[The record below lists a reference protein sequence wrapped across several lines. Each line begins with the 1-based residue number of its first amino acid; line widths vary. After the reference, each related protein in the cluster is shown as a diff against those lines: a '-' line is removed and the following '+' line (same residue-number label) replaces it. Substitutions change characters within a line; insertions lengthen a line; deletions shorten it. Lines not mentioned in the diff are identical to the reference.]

1 MFAYTII
8 NFHDLTPGSL
18 CNVIANKFHFPI
30 HHLADQVMTYF
41 NLERQEDRSAPA
53 AADLQ
58 QLLFGKMQMEIAQLI
73 RKETT
78 VLFPVIRNTSA
89 LHKNKKYI
97 RPAAYDSIQ
106 QSFQKILLLLQKLRQ
121 ISANYQLQ
129 EHWSTAYKLC
139 VSDIFTT
146 EQLLQQWIYVEQ
158 NILYPSAIPGHTMVI
173 TQHDINNIIID

>member
-1 MFAYTII
+1 MFSYSII
-8 NFHDLTPGSL
+8 NFHELTPGNL

-41 NLERQEDRSAPA
+41 NLERQEDRSAPP

-58 QLLFGKMQMEIAQLI
+58 QLLFGRMQTEITQLI

-78 VLFPVIRNTSA
+78 VIFPVIRNTCA
-89 LHKNKKYI
+89 LSQNKKNI
-97 RPAAYDSIQ
+97 RPAAYNSIQ
-106 QSFQKILLLLQKLRQ
+106 QSFQKISLLLQKLRQ

-129 EHWSTAYKLC
+129 EQWSTAYKLC
-139 VSDIFTT
+139 VGDIFTT

-158 NILYPSAIPGHTMVI
+158 NILYPAAIPGHTMVI
-173 TQHDINNIIID
+173 TQHDINNVIID